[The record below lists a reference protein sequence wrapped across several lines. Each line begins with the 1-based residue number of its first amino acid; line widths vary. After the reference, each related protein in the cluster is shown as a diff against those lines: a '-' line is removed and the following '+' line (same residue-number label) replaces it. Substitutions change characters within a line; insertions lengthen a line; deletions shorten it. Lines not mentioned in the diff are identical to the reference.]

1 MTLAAKVFVASSR
14 EWQHLQ
20 VDHRTTNWG
29 GGGAKTGGF
38 CADPSISWSVMEF
51 LKIFGINYKKDYFQY
66 SRCIYNST
74 GLVLYFL
81 IGKIPVISSAF
92 IHSFTNVVQPSSTT
106 RTVIKTFGESGC
118 LLLSLFLINVI

>member
-38 CADPSISWSVMEF
+38 CADPSISCSVMEF
-51 LKIFGINYKKDYFQY
+51 LKIFGINYK
-66 SRCIYNST
+66 
-74 GLVLYFL
+74 GLFTIQQMHLQFYRL
-81 IGKIPVISSAF
+81 GF
-92 IHSFTNVVQPSSTT
+92 IF
-106 RTVIKTFGESGC
+106 FA
-118 LLLSLFLINVI
+118 